1 MLSTQYFLLCLGT
14 GAALIGFWL
23 ALRFPERGPGDIR
36 RALLHVGVAI
46 AAGWWAPSLLQPLI
60 AHGYAVVMTAVFLF
74 IFPVLVYTFLAS
86 AWFLKLAHDS
96 ISQRRS

>member
-1 MLSTQYFLLCLGT
+1 MLSTETFLICLGT

-23 ALRFPERGPGDIR
+23 AVRFPERGPGDIR
-36 RALLHVGVAI
+36 RALIHVGVAL

-60 AHGYAVVMTAVFLF
+60 ADGYAMVMLGVFL
-74 IFPVLVYTFLAS
+74 IILPVLTYTFLAG

-96 ISQRRS
+96 ISHRRY